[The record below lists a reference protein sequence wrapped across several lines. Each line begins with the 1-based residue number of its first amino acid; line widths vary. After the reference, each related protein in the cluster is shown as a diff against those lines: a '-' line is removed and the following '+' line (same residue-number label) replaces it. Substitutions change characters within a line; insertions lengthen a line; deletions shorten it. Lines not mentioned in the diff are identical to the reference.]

1 MKTAEAQAP
10 AVDAVIFKKEKRKR
24 LLSKL
29 NQQKYLYLMILPGCI
44 YFLLFKY
51 VPMWGIVIA
60 FQDYQP
66 FLGILGSE
74 WVGLKHFIRLFTEPT
89 FFLLLKNTLVLFALN
104 LAIFF
109 PVPILLALLLNEV
122 RIALFKKFV
131 QTLIY
136 IPLCLGSLLYHF
148 RLCC

>member
-24 LLSKL
+24 LLIKL
-29 NQQKYLYLMILPGCI
+29 IQQKYLYLMILPGCI

-89 FFLLLKNTLVLFALN
+89 FFLLLKKHARVICFEPGH
-104 LAIFF
+104 IF
-109 PVPILLALLLNEV
+109 PGADTAGASIERSAD
-122 RIALFKKFV
+122 
-131 QTLIY
+131 
-136 IPLCLGSLLYHF
+136 CSL
-148 RLCC
+148 

>member
-1 MKTAEAQAP
+1 M
-10 AVDAVIFKKEKRKR
+10 
-24 LLSKL
+24 
-29 NQQKYLYLMILPGCI
+29 
-44 YFLLFKY
+44 
-51 VPMWGIVIA
+51 IA

-136 IPLCLGSLLYHF
+136 IRILCLGSLLYRF
-148 RLCC
+148 RLCF